1 MQLYA
6 TKVAAGMDIS
16 YAWHK
21 GTGRLSSWAS
31 PLEDFFY
38 HTSALYLGEARV
50 ESLRGMVRVWKG
62 IELDPSV
69 LSILNTNKLQFH
81 DLDNV
86 VKFFRILQ
94 NYDKYNWILQGL

>member
-1 MQLYA
+1 MPG
-6 TKVAAGMDIS
+6 TKAQVAWVHELA
-16 YAWHK
+16 HLK
-21 GTGRLSSWAS
+21 N
-31 PLEDFFY
+31 FFY

-69 LSILNTNKLQFH
+69 LSISNTDELQFN

-86 VKFFRILQ
+86 VKFLRVLQ
-94 NYDKYNWILQGL
+94 NYDKYSRILQDI